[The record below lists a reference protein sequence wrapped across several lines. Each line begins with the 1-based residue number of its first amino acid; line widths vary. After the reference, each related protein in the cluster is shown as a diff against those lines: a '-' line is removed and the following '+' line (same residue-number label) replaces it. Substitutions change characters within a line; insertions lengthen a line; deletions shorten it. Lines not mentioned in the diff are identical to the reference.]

1 MQNTIFETIYVMFW
15 QDLKLSTM
23 VLNLKLMKLIF
34 TDDPKLLK
42 NRWLKRQASFYVKGK
57 TTQQLEKIRG
67 EKVKQSWIWWW
78 ILDTTQVQYIK
89 NNKVGLHY
97 N

>member
-1 MQNTIFETIYVMFW
+1 
-15 QDLKLSTM
+15 M

-67 EKVKQSWIWWW
+67 EKVKQS
-78 ILDTTQVQYIK
+78 
-89 NNKVGLHY
+89 
-97 N
+97 